1 MKIPELDFLRQ
12 LIENQAKIIRNGH
25 AENDLLRDRV
35 KELERALDECQAE
48 LDEARDKMGVLADM
62 DVQPNDSH

>member
-1 MKIPELDFLRQ
+1 MMNNQLKQSIAALENELT
-12 LIENQAKIIRNGH
+12 EIINK
-25 AENDLLRDRV
+25 NDLLEDRV

-48 LDEARDKMGVLADM
+48 LQEAIDKMGVLADM